1 MKNFKS
7 FRNFILEQKTTR
19 IIMLGGPGSGK
30 STYTEYLTKRY
41 NIPHICPGGMMRT
54 EIEKGTEL
62 GKQLSTILGKG
73 NFAPNEIVLKLIKDR
88 LAKPDTSNGFVLDGY
103 PRYMQQVKDM
113 QEMGIGYDF
122 AVYLDVDREE
132 VIRRLTARGR
142 KDDVPEIINK
152 RIDLYN
158 KETGPAIEY
167 FRNQPGFI
175 TIKAQGKDAELIA
188 NDIINEIEKKRGL
201 SESIIDIPRRTYAP
215 GVFDDADTENP
226 KIKPSVKKLI
236 DDQLKEFETEYPILK
251 TGLIGSILTKRYRND
266 ADLDINV
273 LFDVPVEKQEEERTR
288 LSKKYLSASNP
299 DNIQG
304 KEIPGTKHPI
314 NFYFITDKVTYQDQ
328 EDKADAVFDIENNKF
343 IKRPEDFVF
352 DMDLYLKDFER
363 KVQEIDVVKGELKR
377 DIIDYDELKE
387 LKPNEIENLSNRLEQ
402 KLDEIEK
409 SIQDIVNIGDMV
421 DAERRKAFDTDM
433 SPEEIRTFGIKNR
446 LPKNV
451 IYKLLEKYY
460 YIKFFKKC
468 KNILDDGE
476 VTDAEIDSL
485 KTESV
490 LSEAP
495 EKHIAFTFGRFNPP
509 TIGHEKLI
517 DRVARVNANDYR
529 IYVSKTQ
536 DAKKNPLSLNDKIT
550 FMKKMFPSHS
560 RKILPNPTNMVLDIL
575 TDLYKQKATKITMV
589 VGSDRVREFEE
600 ILTKYNDVKSRHGYY
615 NFDKISVV
623 SAGERDPD
631 AEGAMGMSASKMRQ
645 AARAND
651 FKQFLSGLP
660 STLGKSSA
668 QNLFTTLRKKM
679 NLAAGYGYMNLLGIT
694 PQTTAEPGVK
704 KEDVIRD
711 QYVTEQLFN
720 VGDKVKHLKEQYEGI
735 VVRRGTNYITIEDE
749 NNLLHKAWI
758 YDLKSL
764 EEKTEIPQDRD
775 VKDKPGTQPSKYYKG
790 LDQKTKEKR
799 ADYFKK
805 QSTGNVKN
813 DTPAPGDKD
822 AKTKP
827 SKYTIKYKQ
836 MYGENKMIDPKDLAK
851 KVLEF
856 AKEKIDSIKEGR
868 MKELATLRSERDRL
882 TKRMKDLKD
891 RYNAIMAG
899 AADGDEFKVQ
909 EQMRETQKSLNDVNK
924 ALSSGAYKKE
934 AYEIGADYANH
945 AKEITPGETPSEAPV
960 MSKDRTPENSI
971 QKKEEKKP
979 ENDDEVTVKDIKE
992 WASSDETIDKYRLR
1006 YGKLWEIRLNA
1017 TVDKMIKRIEK

>member
-1 MKNFKS
+1 MDGDRKKGKKKMKNFKS

-41 NIPHICPGGMMRT
+41 NIPHIYPGGMMRT

-88 LAKPDTSNGFVLDGY
+88 IAKPDTSNGFVLDGY

-113 QEMGIGYDF
+113 EEMGIGYDF

-236 DDQLKEFETEYPILK
+236 DDQLKDFETEYPILK

-377 DIIDYDELKE
+377 DIIDYRELEE
-387 LKPNEIENLSNRLEQ
+387 LSPDDILNLQELINEKLEEIE
-402 KLDEIEK
+402 D
-409 SIQDIVNIGDMV
+409 SIRDIIKIGDGV
-421 DAERRKAFDTDM
+421 DADRRAAFDKDM
-433 SPEEIRTFGIKNR
+433 SPDEIRKYGIKNR

-451 IYKLLEKYY
+451 IYKMLEKYHY
-460 YIKFFKKC
+460 LKFYKKC
-468 KNILDDGE
+468 KAILDDGK
-476 VTDAEIDSL
+476 VTDKEIDDL
-485 KTESV
+485 EMHEAKGKSV
-490 LSEAP
+490 
-495 EKHIAFTFGRFNPP
+495 AFAFGRFNPP

-517 DRVARVNANDYR
+517 NKVKSLPTNDYKVFLSR
-529 IYVSKTQ
+529 SN
-536 DAKKNPLSLNDKIT
+536 DPKKNPLSPRDKLSI
-550 FMKKMFPSHS
+550 MRKMFPTHA
-560 RKILPNPTNMVLDIL
+560 RNIEINKTNMVLDIA
-575 TDLYKQKATKITMV
+575 TDLYKKGYTDVTMV
-589 VGSDRVREFEE
+589 AGSDRVREFET
-600 ILTKYNDVKSRHGYY
+600 ILKKYNGVSSRHGMYD
-615 NFDKISVV
+615 FDSIKVV

-631 AEGAMGMSASKMRQ
+631 AEGASGMSASKMR
-645 AARAND
+645 AAAAKGDLNN
-651 FKQFLSGLP
+651 FKKGLP
-660 STLGKSSA
+660 RGVDADSIMK
-668 QNLFTTLRKKM
+668 QVRKGMK
-679 NLAAGYGYMNLLGIT
+679 LAASYGGMAHAGLGT
-694 PQTTAEPGVK
+694 YKPVASLEEFEQQQ
-704 KEDVIRD
+704 IRD
-711 QYVTEQLFN
+711 LYIREMIFN
-720 VGDKVKHLKEQYEGI
+720 IGDKVNNVKEDFKGI
-735 VVRRGTNYITIEDE
+735 VKRRGTNYVVLEDTE
-749 NNLLHKAWI
+749 NNLHKCWI
-758 YDLKSL
+758 WDCIPVSANKEVAMREFNLDIDYGFKAVSEKKSEYGHTDSLPQDKDVTKQKGTQPKKYYRDLK
-764 EEKTEIPQDRD
+764 KD
-775 VKDKPGTQPSKYYKG
+775 VKDK
-790 LDQKTKEKR
+790 R
-799 ADYFKK
+799 AAHFRNTD
-805 QSTGNVKN
+805 TTKN
-813 DTPAPGDKD
+813 DNDPAPGDKT

-827 SKYTIKYKQ
+827 STHTKKFKQ
-836 MYGENKMIDPKDLAK
+836 MYGETKKESYDIGHDYAKHAVSVTPGQDGYDPNYQ
-851 KVLEF
+851 
-856 AKEKIDSIKEGR
+856 G
-868 MKELATLRSERDRL
+868 
-882 TKRMKDLKD
+882 
-891 RYNAIMAG
+891 
-899 AADGDEFKVQ
+899 
-909 EQMRETQKSLNDVNK
+909 
-924 ALSSGAYKKE
+924 GAYKP
-934 AYEIGADYANH
+934 AVDG
-945 AKEITPGETPSEAPV
+945 TSGEKVVQRPIS
-960 MSKDRTPENSI
+960 
-971 QKKEEKKP
+971 
-979 ENDDEVTVKDIKE
+979 DDISVKDIND
-992 WASSDETIDKYRLR
+992 WATTSETIDKYKER
-1006 YGKLWEIRLNA
+1006 YKEEWQKKLSE
-1017 TVDKMIKRIEK
+1017 VVSKMIR